1 MAHTLRKVDKDF
13 TFDEQR
19 VEINELAVDVYN
31 LQHDFGDIELN
42 DIKDVNVG
50 AKSSWV
56 VGNIIKWDG
65 TEWTT
70 DIDVSGITL
79 TIQYN
84 PTTYNPV
91 TEKRG
96 NVEYNGQTG
105 VFTYTPPE
113 LNFLT
118 ELGSIGG
125 HTDVDVTTN
134 APSEGD
140 VLKWDPAVGS
150 GGSWIPA
157 ADSVNIEHINSIGDV
172 VINNPQ
178 ATQVLTYNVV
188 NQKWE
193 NTYQIDSDTTY
204 SVVTTSSDGLVPQL
218 PDPHGGK
225 FFKADGTWALPPT
238 YTAFTGTTVG
248 LVPASTA
255 SESNKFLR
263 SDGSWQ
269 LIDDDTNTTY
279 GQQLTVG
286 GATPS
291 SIQWDLVPSL
301 GTADSITITAGNN
314 ITFTAADADGFTINS
329 TGGGSSVQSDWSVV
343 DSTNAAFIK
352 QKPSLS
358 TVAIDTQDLLNN
370 LANVNAGSP
379 SDGDSLT
386 WDNASSKWI
395 NKALKLDDL
404 DNVNIVGTPS
414 NDAVL
419 KYQQSSNKWILGSDN
434 NSGGGS
440 GGASVSI
447 GLTAPSNPSVGDLW
461 WKNDEGQLKIFY
473 DDDSGTPD
481 TQWVDTGG
489 GGGNVGA
496 GATAFT
502 GLSDTPSD
510 FTNQAL
516 KFVRVNQTEDELEF
530 VSGSATDLG
539 IQRSGTLFKVTCN
552 TGTDASLPL
561 ADTDNWGLMSDEMF
575 DKLEAIDFSTSLTVG
590 AGSGSSTTA
599 GVTLSDGNV
608 SIRTG
613 TGNVASIDL
622 YCEVNNAHK
631 VSIKAPPH
639 SNFSGNPQ
647 FVLPPTEGDNGDV
660 LITDGNGNTSWSTL
674 TDNDTN
680 VFKDLTG
687 TPSSYDAGKFLK
699 STANGTEWAVA
710 PGASSTVV
718 TDDTAPTNPSDGELW
733 WDSNSGNLKVYY
745 QDVDSSAWV
754 DATNVLSNETENTLT
769 TQFGQQS
776 FPRFNWDKLTLYS
789 STLPGNQRYG
799 VYRSANKTNRTGA
812 DLSTIF
818 DGDTSTFVKITDH
831 ETNLNSNNGS
841 SQSTFGLVFDT
852 PISDII
858 EIRLGMDGWAV
869 PGFNGVGLSGSI
881 WDGTNNQGKQA
892 GTNGGLGR
900 VDAPY
905 GGKIGSAQEVIIYE
919 GSAMILNY
927 LMFTPFDDPNTPNPP
942 SHGNWSAGTAS
953 DFITNLYYIKLKKS
967 NGDLIE
973 LTYDKHEDPSA
984 LDEYILDQWEIYGDS
999 SNPQNMPEVL
1009 STPNSNGRNV
1019 VRSPFPFELVG
1030 GKGMA
1035 VDSNGVWTFP
1045 SPGVWKLDLNVPYYS
1060 TTTSTE
1066 MHQYLEYTDNDSSWK
1081 YISRSEGHLTANQE
1095 LYLRIQ
1101 YTLNIKD
1108 ITKQKIKIYTGGI
1121 SGSSFYHPSGGGNMV
1136 SGFSS
1141 PYHVHRGGLTF
1152 EKVQRVN
1159 STY

>member
-125 HTDVDVTTN
+125 HTDVDVATN

-157 ADSVNIEHINSIGDV
+157 ADSVNIENINSIGDV

-204 SVVTTSSDGLVPQL
+204 SVEALASPGIQLLEDGNILTSNRIFFNSGDGISVTRTVAPDSS
-218 PDPHGGK
+218 GG
-225 FFKADGTWALPPT
+225 GTIE
-238 YTAFTGTTVG
+238 FSGTTFAGEGVG

-269 LIDDDTNTTY
+269 LIAADTNTTY

-301 GTADSITITAGNN
+301 GTADSITITAGTN

-329 TGGGSSVQSDWSVV
+329 TGGGGSSVQSDWSVV
-343 DSTNAAFIK
+343 DPTNAAFIK

-358 TVAIDTQDLLNN
+358 SVAIDTQDLLNN

-404 DNVNIVGTPS
+404 DNVNIVGTPA

-473 DDDSGTPD
+473 DDESGTPD

-502 GLSDTPSD
+502 GLSDTPPD

-530 VSGSATDLG
+530 VSGSATNLG
-539 IQRSGTLFKVTCN
+539 IERSGTLFKVTCN
-552 TGTDASLPL
+552 TGSDASLPL

-575 DKLEAIDFSTSLTVG
+575 DKLESLDANGEQNIQSDWNVSDSSHDAFIKHKPVEFDG
-590 AGSGSSTTA
+590 EAAGLVPSSTA
-599 GVTLSDGNV
+599 NESSKFLQSDG
-608 SIRTG
+608 SW
-613 TGNVASIDL
+613 
-622 YCEVNNAHK
+622 E
-631 VSIKAPPH
+631 
-639 SNFSGNPQ
+639 NP
-647 FVLPPTEGDNGDV
+647 T
-660 LITDGNGNTSWSTL
+660 
-674 TDNDTN
+674 DTN

-710 PGASSTVV
+710 PGSSSTVL
-718 TDDTAPTNPSDGELW
+718 TDDTAPTSPSDGQLW

-754 DATNVLSNETENTLT
+754 DATNVVSSETENTLT

-905 GGKIGSAQEVIIYE
+905 EGKIDSPQEVIIYE

-927 LMFTPFDDPNTPNPP
+927 LMFTPFDDPSTPNPP

-984 LDEYILDQWEIYGDS
+984 LDEYIFDCWTTQT
-999 SNPQNMPEVL
+999 NANMI
-1009 STPNSNGRNV
+1009 SNGTKLYPFAANNTNGRRV
-1019 VRSPFPFELVG
+1019 ERLGFPFELVG
-1030 GKGMA
+1030 GQGMT
-1035 VDSNGVWTFP
+1035 VDNNGIWTFP
-1045 SPGVWKLDLNVPYYS
+1045 SPGVWKLDLQAGYTIPSGDSKVGLYI
-1060 TTTSTE
+1060 
-1066 MHQYLEYTDNDSSWK
+1066 EYTDNNWNS
-1081 YISRSEGHLTANQE
+1081 LTWIARDHAE
-1095 LYLRIQ
+1095 MEYGGSLRIL

-1108 ITKQKIKIYTGGI
+1108 VTKQKIKINTA
-1121 SGSSFYHPSGGGNMV
+1121 STADAYHPDDQQDGMV
-1136 SGFSS
+1136 VGTYNNVMPMTRLS
-1141 PYHVHRGGLTF
+1141 F

-1159 STY
+1159 ATY